1 VRMPERMAQIFFA
14 NSDHGTPVRVVN

>member
-14 NSDHGTPVRVVN
+14 NSSQGTPVRVVN